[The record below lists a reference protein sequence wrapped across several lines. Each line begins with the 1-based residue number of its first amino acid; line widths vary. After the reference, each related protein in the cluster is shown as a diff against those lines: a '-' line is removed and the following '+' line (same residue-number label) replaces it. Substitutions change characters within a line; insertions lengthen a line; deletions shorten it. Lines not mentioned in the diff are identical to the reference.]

1 MVCFFCHV
9 LAKWIFWLSKKDRL
23 GGRSFLTKNSW
34 DFSVDFWV
42 LGAWRLDFEIFG
54 AFRDIDVYLY
64 TYGKIEK

>member
-1 MVCFFCHV
+1 
-9 LAKWIFWLSKKDRL
+9 
-23 GGRSFLTKNSW
+23 LTKNSW